1 MNMEPPPLQNQ
12 LPFYV
17 TQEQFVA
24 CELRIMQ
31 RMHQHLNDINDMR
44 AELIA
49 ANMHMQQQIN
59 DVRDA
64 VRALEHSRDGRVCY
78 YQFDPLW
85 NLNWL
90 VDDGGLSLGIL
101 SHGVLDLKPDLGN
114 VRVQSLHDH
123 VHTISDQSAVQ
134 VVILVAEHATGACE
148 KFPSHVPC
156 AFVNIPTGEI
166 VEIFSLSGDGTF
178 KTGATLELKIGD
190 EHTWHAVDALRRDM
204 IKKWFD
210 VDEAVFLPPRTITVL
225 VPRYTTIYD
234 TSDAGEGTCSLSC
247 TTGDTPLHVG
257 DRIGLIHHF
266 SPFSWSNFL
275 LTMNLINVLRKCES
289 ECKRTGASPTHT
301 AMNGGKYYVAANA
314 YDEFMSAYIEAINAG
329 KFLSIVEQ
337 HRYIGPAIVD
347 IDLRQSEPTRI
358 YDDADVRLFVKAFF
372 KKLAKYVVVPENTQC
387 FVLEKEK
394 PRESNIPDTWKDG
407 VHLVVPDVVTH
418 PCIQQTVRKDMLT
431 NWKSFGDDYLNDPS
445 DMYDEAVIERNGWLM
460 YGSKKPEETSAW
472 QVAYTVS
479 KDGKVTEGCELS
491 PGELVERLSIRNKY
505 METALTTEG
514 LQNIQDD
521 QEERV
526 KKEIDRRA
534 ATEEVYCDFADDDE
548 SWMMLD
554 SLCALLGE
562 ERSKTRTNWMNVGW
576 ALNNIPVGES
586 IARRMLWKRFGMLC
600 PTKYD
605 DGEHDRKWSNMGPP
619 RQGPSALGIGSLRMW
634 AKEDNPDEYKKWS
647 SVHKAPA
654 QNSTQRRPAATTT
667 EVEGPL
673 TPTQNQEIKLDAVAR
688 ELEEMTCS
696 DINKYVELK
705 NGSITFRNAEGIDG
719 TIDRNRYIV
728 KLGSQ
733 CHGAMPKTF
742 TMPKSALEFL
752 NGVPRDCSFDAK
764 LETSNSEI
772 SGVTMK
778 SKDHEGLEVK
788 VCNVNSGNESII
800 VYMRDAK
807 PKFING
813 KSDIK
818 KTMDIVY
825 KQQEMAMQNRFGI
838 NQQIFINNGTVN
850 NIIVRSEDDP
860 DYVVMLDQ
868 MLEFSKDRRLMK
880 GNGNV
885 YEPIESCPCAYRVL
899 CDYEEYVNKS
909 LKHNPET
916 YKMLRM
922 HPSRGKSCV
931 EYMRFLTEEESMPQ
945 YTVDKDLLSFSNG
958 VLCLSDMRFVP
969 YDGDTSSVMG
979 KVARHHVDCDYTAS
993 TDTPIIDKIL
1003 ETNFDGE
1010 VASMFYAMVGRLF
1023 FEVGKHDDWQVMPY
1037 MIGVGGTGKSVLLN
1051 TITSCFAEDA
1061 VGNLS
1066 SKREEVFGSAN
1077 IFDKEVVVGCDMPAE
1092 MSSCIPQVSFQSMTS
1107 GDRLEIPR
1115 KKEKAVFIKWTTPII
1130 IASNYTPDYKDTGDN
1145 IGRRIVSFRFDVAVP
1160 KAERDYGLKAKIM
1173 ETGEIANFI
1182 HRALVEYDA
1191 LRKRIRGDFW
1201 TAVPPIMI
1209 DWQSRLAVATNKL
1222 HEFLSMDNED
1232 RQYNIEHIEGATT
1245 LLSTFKTVYKNVMQC
1260 TFEKDAGV
1268 FQRFGFRCSDTKVNV
1283 CKSCSK
1289 VSGKGCCVEYSAT
1302 NRAQRVVIVN
1312 MKLSS
1317 DGDDIIFRFH

>member
-1 MNMEPPPLQNQ
+1 MN
-12 LPFYV
+12 
-17 TQEQFVA
+17 
-24 CELRIMQ
+24 
-31 RMHQHLNDINDMR
+31 
-44 AELIA
+44 
-49 ANMHMQQQIN
+49 
-59 DVRDA
+59 
-64 VRALEHSRDGRVCY
+64 
-78 YQFDPLW
+78 
-85 NLNWL
+85 
-90 VDDGGLSLGIL
+90 
-101 SHGVLDLKPDLGN
+101 
-114 VRVQSLHDH
+114 
-123 VHTISDQSAVQ
+123 
-134 VVILVAEHATGACE
+134 
-148 KFPSHVPC
+148 
-156 AFVNIPTGEI
+156 
-166 VEIFSLSGDGTF
+166 
-178 KTGATLELKIGD
+178 
-190 EHTWHAVDALRRDM
+190 
-204 IKKWFD
+204 
-210 VDEAVFLPPRTITVL
+210 
-225 VPRYTTIYD
+225 
-234 TSDAGEGTCSLSC
+234 
-247 TTGDTPLHVG
+247 
-257 DRIGLIHHF
+257 
-266 SPFSWSNFL
+266 WSNV
-275 LTMNLINVLRKCES
+275 ISKCES
-289 ECKRTGASPTHT
+289 ECKRTGVSTHT
-301 AMNGGKYYVAANA
+301 AMNGGKYYVPGNEF
-314 YDEFMSAYIEAINAG
+314 DEFLSAYIEAMNAG

-337 HRYIGPAIVD
+337 HRYIGPVIVD
-347 IDLRQSEPTRI
+347 IDLRQSVPTRI
-358 YDDADVRLFVKAFF
+358 YDYVDVRMFVKELF
-372 KKLAKYVVVPENTQC
+372 KKIAKYVVVPENTQC
-387 FVLEKEK
+387 FVLEKQG
-394 PRESNIPDTWKDG
+394 PRESNTSDMWKDG
-407 VHLVVPDVVTH
+407 VHLVFPDVVTH
-418 PCIQQTVRKDMLT
+418 PCIQHVVRKDMLA
-431 NWKSFGDDYLNDPS
+431 NWKSFDTDDYLTGPS

-460 YGSKKPEETSAW
+460 YGSKKPEEKYAW

-514 LQNIQDD
+514 LQKIQDD

-526 KKEIDRRA
+526 KKEIDRQA
-534 ATEEVYCDFADDDE
+534 ATDYCDFADDDE

-605 DGEHDRKWSNMGPP
+605 DGEHDRKWSNMGPQ

-654 QNSTQRRPAATTT
+654 QHSQRRTAATTT

-673 TPTQNQEIKLDAVAR
+673 TPTQNHEIKLDAVSK
-688 ELEEMTCS
+688 ELEEMTS
-696 DINKYVELK
+696 SGINQYVELK
-705 NGSITFRNAEGIDG
+705 NGFITFRNAEGIDG
-719 TIDRNRYIV
+719 TIDRNRYVV
-728 KLGSQ
+728 KLGSK

-742 TMPKSALEFL
+742 AMPVSSLEFL
-752 NGVPRDCSFDAK
+752 KDVPPDCSFDAQ

-772 SGVTMK
+772 SGVTMTSNNYK
-778 SKDHEGLEVK
+778 GLRVR
-788 VCNVNSGNESII
+788 VLNVNSGDERIR
-800 VYMRDAK
+800 VYTDAGST
-807 PKFING
+807 FING
-813 KSDIK
+813 KRDIK

-838 NQQIFINNGTVN
+838 NQQIFINNGTMVNNN
-850 NIIVRSEDDP
+850 NIIVRSDDDP

-868 MLEFSKDRRLMK
+868 MLEYAKDRRLMK

-885 YEPIESCPCAYRVL
+885 YEPIEYCPCAYRVL
-899 CDYEEYVNKS
+899 CDYEDYVNTS

-922 HPSRGKSCV
+922 HPTRVDSCV
-931 EYMRFLTEEESMPQ
+931 KYLQKLKQEESMPQ
-945 YTVDKDLLSFSNG
+945 YVVDKDLLSFSNG
-958 VLCLSDMRFVP
+958 VLCLSEMLFVP

-1003 ETNFDGE
+1003 ETNFDDE

-1160 KAERDYGLKAKIM
+1160 KAERDYGLKTKIM

-1182 HRALVEYDA
+1182 HRALVEYDS

-1209 DWQSRLAVATNKL
+1209 EWQSRLAVATNKL

-1232 RQYNIEHIEGATT
+1232 RQYKIEHIEGATT
-1245 LLSTFKTVYKNVMQC
+1245 LLSTFKTAYKNVMQC
-1260 TFEKDAGV
+1260 AFEKDAGV
-1268 FQRFGFRCSDTKVNV
+1268 FQRFGFRCSDTKETAGRYYDDPYDFYTEELKQPN
-1283 CKSCSK
+1283 
-1289 VSGKGCCVEYSAT
+1289 AT
-1302 NRAQRVVIVN
+1302 ET
-1312 MKLSS
+1312 
-1317 DGDDIIFRFH
+1317 D

>member
-1 MNMEPPPLQNQ
+1 M
-12 LPFYV
+12 
-17 TQEQFVA
+17 
-24 CELRIMQ
+24 
-31 RMHQHLNDINDMR
+31 
-44 AELIA
+44 
-49 ANMHMQQQIN
+49 
-59 DVRDA
+59 
-64 VRALEHSRDGRVCY
+64 
-78 YQFDPLW
+78 
-85 NLNWL
+85 
-90 VDDGGLSLGIL
+90 
-101 SHGVLDLKPDLGN
+101 
-114 VRVQSLHDH
+114 
-123 VHTISDQSAVQ
+123 
-134 VVILVAEHATGACE
+134 
-148 KFPSHVPC
+148 
-156 AFVNIPTGEI
+156 GEI
-166 VEIFSLSGDGTF
+166 VAIFSPSGDGTF
-178 KTGATLELKIGD
+178 KTGATLDLKICD

-210 VDEAVFLPPRTITVL
+210 VDEAVFLPPRTITVF

-347 IDLRQSEPTRI
+347 IDLRQSVPTRI

-387 FVLEKEK
+387 FVLEKQK
-394 PRESNIPDTWKDG
+394 PRESNIPGTWKDG

-418 PCIQQTVRKDMLT
+418 PCIQHTVRKDMLT

-445 DMYDEAVIERNGWLM
+445 DMYDEAVIERNGWFM

-479 KDGKVTEGCELS
+479 KDGKVTEGCEMS

-505 METALTTEG
+505 EETELTTDG
-514 LQNIQDD
+514 LQKIQDD
-521 QEERV
+521 QEEHV
-526 KKEIDRRA
+526 KKEIDRQA
-534 ATEEVYCDFADDDE
+534 AKEEVVYYEIADDDE
-548 SWMMLD
+548 SWMMLE

-562 ERSKTRTNWMNVGW
+562 ERSKTHTNWMSVGW

-586 IARRMLWKRFGMLC
+586 HARRMLWKRFGKLC

-605 DGEHDRKWSNMGPP
+605 DGEHDRKWSNMGQP
-619 RQGPSALGIGSLRMW
+619 RQGPRALGIGSLRMW
-634 AKEDNPDEYKKWS
+634 AKEDNPVDYTKWS

-667 EVEGPL
+667 EVDRPL
-673 TPTQNQEIKLDAVAR
+673 TPTQDHEIKLDAVAK
-688 ELEEMTCS
+688 ELEEMTSS
-696 DINKYVELK
+696 DINQYVELK

-719 TIDRNRYIV
+719 TIDRNRYVV

-742 TMPKSALEFL
+742 AMPVSSLEFL
-752 NGVPRDCSFDAK
+752 KDVPPDCSFDAQ

-772 SGVTMK
+772 SGVTMTSNNYK
-778 SKDHEGLEVK
+778 GLK
-788 VCNVNSGNESII
+788 VRVLNVNSGDERIR
-800 VYMRDAK
+800 VYTDAGST
-807 PKFING
+807 FING
-813 KSDIK
+813 KRDIK

-838 NQQIFINNGTVN
+838 NQQIFINNTTVN

-860 DYVVMLDQ
+860 YYVVMLDG
-868 MLEFSKDRRLMK
+868 MLDYAKARRLMK
-880 GNGNV
+880 GNGKV
-885 YEPIESCPCAYRVL
+885 YEPIEYCPCAYRAL

-958 VLCLSDMRFVP
+958 VLRLSDMRFVP

-1232 RQYNIEHIEGATT
+1232 RRYNIEHIEGATT
-1245 LLSTFKTVYKNVMQC
+1245 PLNKFKTAYSSVMRC
-1260 TFEKDAGV
+1260 MFEKDAGV
-1268 FQRFGFRCSDTKVNV
+1268 FQHFGFLCPDTRMHV
-1283 CKSCSK
+1283 CKSCSN
-1289 VSGKGCCVEYSAT
+1289 VSAKGCC
-1302 NRAQRVVIVN
+1302 
-1312 MKLSS
+1312 
-1317 DGDDIIFRFH
+1317 G

>member
-1 MNMEPPPLQNQ
+1 M
-12 LPFYV
+12 
-17 TQEQFVA
+17 
-24 CELRIMQ
+24 
-31 RMHQHLNDINDMR
+31 
-44 AELIA
+44 
-49 ANMHMQQQIN
+49 
-59 DVRDA
+59 
-64 VRALEHSRDGRVCY
+64 
-78 YQFDPLW
+78 
-85 NLNWL
+85 
-90 VDDGGLSLGIL
+90 
-101 SHGVLDLKPDLGN
+101 
-114 VRVQSLHDH
+114 
-123 VHTISDQSAVQ
+123 
-134 VVILVAEHATGACE
+134 
-148 KFPSHVPC
+148 
-156 AFVNIPTGEI
+156 
-166 VEIFSLSGDGTF
+166 
-178 KTGATLELKIGD
+178 
-190 EHTWHAVDALRRDM
+190 
-204 IKKWFD
+204 
-210 VDEAVFLPPRTITVL
+210 
-225 VPRYTTIYD
+225 
-234 TSDAGEGTCSLSC
+234 
-247 TTGDTPLHVG
+247 
-257 DRIGLIHHF
+257 
-266 SPFSWSNFL
+266 
-275 LTMNLINVLRKCES
+275 
-289 ECKRTGASPTHT
+289 
-301 AMNGGKYYVAANA
+301 
-314 YDEFMSAYIEAINAG
+314 
-329 KFLSIVEQ
+329 
-337 HRYIGPAIVD
+337 
-347 IDLRQSEPTRI
+347 
-358 YDDADVRLFVKAFF
+358 
-372 KKLAKYVVVPENTQC
+372 
-387 FVLEKEK
+387 
-394 PRESNIPDTWKDG
+394 
-407 VHLVVPDVVTH
+407 
-418 PCIQQTVRKDMLT
+418 
-431 NWKSFGDDYLNDPS
+431 
-445 DMYDEAVIERNGWLM
+445 
-460 YGSKKPEETSAW
+460 
-472 QVAYTVS
+472 
-479 KDGKVTEGCELS
+479 
-491 PGELVERLSIRNKY
+491 
-505 METALTTEG
+505 
-514 LQNIQDD
+514 
-521 QEERV
+521 
-526 KKEIDRRA
+526 
-534 ATEEVYCDFADDDE
+534 
-548 SWMMLD
+548 
-554 SLCALLGE
+554 
-562 ERSKTRTNWMNVGW
+562 
-576 ALNNIPVGES
+576 
-586 IARRMLWKRFGMLC
+586 
-600 PTKYD
+600 
-605 DGEHDRKWSNMGPP
+605 
-619 RQGPSALGIGSLRMW
+619 
-634 AKEDNPDEYKKWS
+634 AKEDNPDEYKKWY

-654 QNSTQRRPAATTT
+654 HNSTQRRPAATTT

-742 TMPKSALEFL
+742 AMPKSALEFL
-752 NGVPRDCSFDAK
+752 IGVPRDCSFDAQ

-838 NQQIFINNGTVN
+838 NQQIFINNGTMVN

-899 CDYEEYVNKS
+899 CDYEDYVNTS

-922 HPSRGKSCV
+922 HPTRVDNCIK
-931 EYMRFLTEEESMPQ
+931 YLQKLKQEESMPQ

-979 KVARHHVDCDYTAS
+979 KVARHHLDCDYTAS

-1003 ETNFDGE
+1003 ETNFDDE

-1023 FEVGKHDDWQVMPY
+1023 FEVGKRDDWQVMPY

-1115 KKEKAVFIKWTTPII
+1115 KKEKALFIKWTTPII

-1232 RQYNIEHIEGATT
+1232 RRYNIEHIEGATT
-1245 LLSTFKTVYKNVMQC
+1245 PLNKFKMAYKNVMNC

-1268 FQRFGFRCSDTKVNV
+1268 FQRFGFLCPDIRMHV
-1283 CKSCSK
+1283 CKSCSN
-1289 VSGKGCCVEYSAT
+1289 VSGKGCCAEYSAT
-1302 NRAQRVVIVN
+1302 NRTQRMVIVN
-1312 MKLSS
+1312 MNLSC
-1317 DGDDIIFRFH
+1317 DGDEMVF